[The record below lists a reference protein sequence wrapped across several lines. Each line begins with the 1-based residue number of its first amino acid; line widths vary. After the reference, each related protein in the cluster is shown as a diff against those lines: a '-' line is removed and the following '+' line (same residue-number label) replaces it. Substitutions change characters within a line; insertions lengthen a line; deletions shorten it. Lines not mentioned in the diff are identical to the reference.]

1 MKNIGEKIKTA
12 RTAKGLTQVQ
22 LAKLIGEKSGTV
34 INNWESATSRPAI
47 EKIPRLCE
55 ALNITPDILFSMK
68 GEYPSVNE
76 MAMVRRY
83 RVLDDFGKTAVDSV
97 LNVEYERVTTVQH
110 RKPRA
115 RVLTMKFYDYPASA
129 GTGNYFDTVKPG
141 SIWVRE
147 TPEAE
152 RADFAVTI
160 SGDSMEPTYSDGDIV
175 LVEKCA
181 TLDIGEIGIFT
192 LNGDVYI
199 KELGEKCLISHN
211 TAYKPIKIGEADSI
225 YLSGR
230 VIGVVEEVFE
240 GVVAE

>member
-68 GEYPSVNE
+68 GEYPSVKE

-97 LNVEYERVTTVQH
+97 LNVEYERVTIFAAGRWYWYH
-110 RKPRA
+110 RSFRWK
-115 RVLTMKFYDYPASA
+115 
-129 GTGNYFDTVKPG
+129 
-141 SIWVRE
+141 
-147 TPEAE
+147 
-152 RADFAVTI
+152 
-160 SGDSMEPTYSDGDIV
+160 
-175 LVEKCA
+175 
-181 TLDIGEIGIFT
+181 
-192 LNGDVYI
+192 
-199 KELGEKCLISHN
+199 
-211 TAYKPIKIGEADSI
+211 
-225 YLSGR
+225 
-230 VIGVVEEVFE
+230 
-240 GVVAE
+240 